1 VALAEKRSISMGNG
15 SNRKG
20 DFFLLFLIGI
30 AFVLL
35 LYFGS
40 DLSSS
45 LNAGQSRQWDPFTP
59 IVNGLSGLGQAI
71 TNSFS
76 RMLP

>member
-1 VALAEKRSISMGNG
+1 MSNG
-15 SNRKG
+15 SGRKG
-20 DFFLLFLIGI
+20 ELFFLLLLGI

-40 DLSSS
+40 DLGSGISSGKS
-45 LNAGQSRQWDPFTP
+45 GGWDPFTP

>member
-1 VALAEKRSISMGNG
+1 MSSG

-30 AFVLL
+30 AFFLL
-35 LYFGS
+35 LYFGT
-40 DLSSS
+40 DLGSS
-45 LNAGQSRQWDPFTP
+45 LNADQSSQWDPFTP

-76 RMLP
+76 RMIP

>member
-1 VALAEKRSISMGNG
+1 MGNE

-20 DFFLLFLIGI
+20 EFFFILLIGI
-30 AFVLL
+30 AFALL

-40 DLSSS
+40 ESGSGFS
-45 LNAGQSRQWDPFTP
+45 AGKGGGWDPFTP
-59 IVNGLSGLGQAI
+59 ILNGLSGLGQAI
-71 TNSFS
+71 THSFS

>member
-1 VALAEKRSISMGNG
+1 MGSG
-15 SNRKG
+15 SNRRG
-20 DFFLLFLIGI
+20 DFFFLFLIGI
-30 AFVLL
+30 AFFLL
-35 LYFGS
+35 IYFGS

-45 LNAGQSRQWDPFTP
+45 LTAGQSSRWDPFTP